1 MKNENS
7 PLMVIDFIHKLIR
20 LLKAYIGVVNETKIR
35 SNFSI
40 IYQVGLFVFLS
51 ISSFLTRWLIL
62 VFL

>member
-1 MKNENS
+1 
-7 PLMVIDFIHKLIR
+7 MVIDFIRKLIR
-20 LLKAYIGVVNETKIR
+20 LLKTYIGVVNEAKIR

-40 IYQVGLFVFLS
+40 IYQVGLFVFHS